1 MIGSSG
7 ICHVRSRSVRG
18 AMPITRGSLP
28 CARRRASRAR
38 PSRAA
43 WSKIGVLGTVL
54 DWAGCGCTNT
64 FCCEDGLTPVVP
76 APSTTPFSSVPV
88 LVTAGTD
95 AGPNAPPASNAPG
108 RVSVGSALTELVPCA
123 LRPGIEVSPALLVA
137 VVVVV
142 DEFVGFTAPTES
154 MFDVVVVVPVVEVVP
169 AVLLLV
175 AVQELPF
182 EPEQPPTTAPPVV
195 VVPVVEPVVEVVP
208 VVVAGAAAVVAVAPA
223 VPARELVWASAL
235 PERAS
240 ATAAVRQSGFRVRM
254 EISFPI
260 VFSSIGPAARGV
272 PAAVVW
278 WGF

>member
-1 MIGSSG
+1 
-7 ICHVRSRSVRG
+7 
-18 AMPITRGSLP
+18 
-28 CARRRASRAR
+28 
-38 PSRAA
+38 
-43 WSKIGVLGTVL
+43 
-54 DWAGCGCTNT
+54 
-64 FCCEDGLTPVVP
+64 
-76 APSTTPFSSVPV
+76 
-88 LVTAGTD
+88 
-95 AGPNAPPASNAPG
+95 
-108 RVSVGSALTELVPCA
+108 
-123 LRPGIEVSPALLVA
+123 
-137 VVVVV
+137 
-142 DEFVGFTAPTES
+142 
-154 MFDVVVVVPVVEVVP
+154 MFDVVVVVPVAEVVP

-260 VFSSIGPAARGV
+260 VFSSIGPAAGEL

-278 WGF
+278 SAFGLVVELRRPIAQLHAGRVLVGAPARMAPGLVLGNGNAVLVDLEDGRKLGAAQLGSRLHGVRPCD